1 VNILTNKKDGW
12 FTISELEVWEITG
25 YMLGDQFVKC
35 DKEEI
40 DRIRREKL
48 KQVET

>member
-1 VNILTNKKDGW
+1 MLTNKYKEK
-12 FTISELEVWEITG
+12 FTITELEVWEITG